1 MHNNLKMLIIPTMLL
16 FLAGCSLEA
25 TGNAGNAGNTRNEAD
40 GVTQP
45 VVSQAATMPQQTT
58 PQTTKPPMTKPA
70 LSEADM
76 ELVAEW
82 EDKIYPGTTIHKIDV
97 GGLTIEEARALVEE
111 ELMEPL
117 DERRVRFSY
126 ANTRDWM
133 SYDKLEVAIDDSV
146 YANAL
151 ASGKSGS
158 EEEKLQ
164 FIKNGRE
171 IDLQPMLTF
180 DEDYVDEVVERA
192 ARAELEYSREKI
204 ARRVEGRM
212 VLRDDASDAILDK
225 EAYKN
230 AIIRAI
236 DFNKDNNKYIE
247 PVVSRVPTKV
257 TQDQLDPIDTKLTT
271 FATRYRNS
279 SDSRKY
285 NIALAADMISSTL
298 IMPGSEY
305 SFNRSI
311 GGGAG
316 ERNGFQ
322 AAGIYSGLD
331 LVQEPG
337 GGVCQ
342 VSSTI
347 YNIALNLGI
356 TPTQRD
362 NHGMKVSYLPAGMDA
377 VVYSP
382 YLDLKFRNPFDDP
395 IYIIAHADG
404 EELRFNVYGA
414 ADALGGYSY
423 DYEQEVYDMN
433 EAVTDEIKDP
443 SIPRGAIVLDPSPKD
458 GYKAKVYKLTYKNGD
473 LIKRELF
480 TDDEYKR
487 SDGKLR
493 IGTGKGDQVDKN
505 WYKDRDVKQ
514 YPDGWDG
521 PRE

>member
-1 MHNNLKMLIIPTMLL
+1 MLTNKKMLIIPAMVI
-16 FLAGCSLEA
+16 FLAGCSLETSGKADSTRPEGSLPAA
-25 TGNAGNAGNTRNEAD
+25 TTTGLS
-40 GVTQP
+40 TQP
-45 VVSQAATMPQQTT
+45 TATAAPV
-58 PQTTKPPMTKPA
+58 TKPPMK
-70 LSEADM
+70 
-76 ELVAEW
+76 AEDKKIIEEW
-82 EDKIYPGTTIHKIDV
+82 ADKIYPGTTIHGIDV
-97 GGLTIEEARALVEE
+97 SGLTKEEAEELIEE
-111 ELMEPL
+111 ELMEPVK
-117 DERRVRFSY
+117 DRRVRFSY

-133 SYDKLEVAIDDSV
+133 SYQKLEVAIDDAV
-146 YANAL
+146 YSNAL
-151 ASGKSGS
+151 AVGKSGS
-158 EEEKLQ
+158 EEDRLKH
-164 FIKNGRE
+164 IKEGRE
-171 IDLQPMLTF
+171 IDLEPVLTF
-180 DEDYVDEVVERA
+180 DMDYIDEVVDRA
-192 ARAELEYSREKI
+192 SKAELSYSREKI
-204 ARRVEGRM
+204 ARRVEGKM
-212 VLRDDASDAILDK
+212 VLREDASDAILDK

-236 DFNKDNNKYIE
+236 DFNPKNNGYIE
-247 PVVSRVPTKV
+247 SIVTRVPTKV
-257 TQDQLDPIDTKLTT
+257 TQAQLDPIDTKLTT
-271 FATRYRNS
+271 FATRYKNS
-279 SDSRKY
+279 VESRKY

-298 IMPGSEY
+298 LLPGAEY

-322 AAGIYSGLD
+322 SAGIYSGLD

-356 TPTQRD
+356 NPTQRD
-362 NHGMKVSYLPAGMDA
+362 NHGMRVSYLPAGMDA

-382 YLDLKFRNPFDDP
+382 YLDLKFVNPFDDP

-423 DYEQEVYDMN
+423 DYEQEVYDLN
-433 EAVTDEIKDP
+433 EAVTEEIKDS
-443 SIPRGAIVLDPSPKD
+443 SIPKGAIVLDPSPKD
-458 GYKAKVYKLTYKNGD
+458 GFKAKVYKLTYKNGS
-473 LIKRELF
+473 LVKRELF

-493 IGTGKGDQVDKN
+493 IGTGSGSEVDKF
-505 WYKDRDVKQ
+505 WYKDRDVQQ
-514 YPDGWDG
+514 YPKDWDG

>member
-1 MHNNLKMLIIPTMLL
+1 MHNHLKLLIIPAMLL
-16 FLAGCSLEA
+16 VLVGCSLEA
-25 TGNAGNAGNTRNEAD
+25 SGKAGEQAEGTTRTE
-40 GVTQP
+40 VTQA
-45 VVSQAATMPQQTT
+45 V
-58 PQTTKPPMTKPA
+58 TKPSETQPLTTRPAETRPA
-70 LSEADM
+70 LRAADR
-76 ELVAEW
+76 ELIEKW
-82 EDKIYPGTTIHKIDV
+82 EDKIYPGTTIHGIDV
-97 GGLTIEEARALVEE
+97 GGLTVEEARELIET
-111 ELMEPL
+111 ELMAPL
-117 DERRVRFSY
+117 KERRVRFTY

-133 SYDKLEVAIDDSV
+133 SYGKLEVAIDDAV

-158 EEEKLQ
+158 EEEKLA
-164 FIKNGRE
+164 FINNGRPL
-171 IDLQPMLTF
+171 DLTPLLTF
-180 DEDYVDEVVERA
+180 DENYVDEVVERA

-212 VLRDDASDAILDK
+212 VLREDATDAILDK
-225 EAYKN
+225 EAYRS

-236 DFNKDNNKYIE
+236 DFDPENNAYIE
-247 PVVSRVPTKV
+247 PVVTRVPTKV
-257 TQDQLDPIDTKLTT
+257 TQAELDPIDTKLTT

-362 NHGMKVSYLPAGMDA
+362 NHGMKVSYLPPGMDA

-382 YLDLKFRNPFDDP
+382 YLDLKFKNPFDDP

-414 ADALGGYSY
+414 ADALDGYSY
-423 DYEQEVYDMN
+423 EYEQEVYDLN
-433 EAVTDEIKDP
+433 EAVTKEIKDP
-443 SIPRGAIVLDPSPKD
+443 SIPKGAIVLDPSPKD
-458 GYKAKVYKLTYKNGD
+458 GYKAKVYKLTYRNGS
-473 LIKRELF
+473 LVKRELF

-514 YPDGWDG
+514 YPEGWDG